1 MAVLSRFLCRR
12 ELESLGL
19 SAPGSDPVGRT
30 PWVLTWIPYLGAPT
44 GIFLPGS
51 PKTGQ
56 PSNYLQRLPI
66 AVCFLL
72 SELALILILAFA

>member
-1 MAVLSRFLCRR
+1 M
-12 ELESLGL
+12 
-19 SAPGSDPVGRT
+19 
-30 PWVLTWIPYLGAPT
+30 LTWIPYLGAPT

-72 SELALILILAFA
+72 SELALILILAVA